1 MTPTSTGAVV
11 RGASTWSILWGV
23 LLILLGLMAIAFPLA
38 ATVAANAVIAW
49 LIVLAGLVHLVLAF
63 HAHGAGSILWR
74 VLVGLAYLGFGIYLI
89 LHPIVGIVT
98 FTLLLATLFFIE
110 GIFNIILFFQMRSSG
125 GSVWFLL
132 DGIITLLL
140 GLFIYIHWPS
150 SSVWAIGTLVGVSMI
165 TSGITRVMVSMTVR
179 RLAAGLP

>member
-1 MTPTSTGAVV
+1 
-11 RGASTWSILWGV
+11 
-23 LLILLGLMAIAFPLA
+23 
-38 ATVAANAVIAW
+38 
-49 LIVLAGLVHLVLAF
+49 
-63 HAHGAGSILWR
+63 
-74 VLVGLAYLGFGIYLI
+74 VLVGLAYLAFGIYVI
-89 LHPIVGIVT
+89 LHPVVGIVT

-110 GIFNIILFFQMRSSG
+110 GIFSIIQFFQTRSAG

-150 SSVWAIGTLVGVSMI
+150 SSAWAIGTLVGVSMI